1 MWNLV
6 WGLLCLVSCPFF
18 IHRLIVWTIES
29 DFQNHM
35 PWLLITIFFL
45 KARGFSAEWRRC
57 GKKYLI
63 PDILCLVLNIMV
75 LLLPITSPFST
86 LIGQFDERE
95 TKLQVHASDV
105 FFNGPKRWGLVN
117 VDEGKYIRWP
127 KSASSIISDQAML
140 QDALTHDEIDKLIKY
155 TYIKIAM
162 SENVDM

>member
-1 MWNLV
+1 
-6 WGLLCLVSCPFF
+6 
-18 IHRLIVWTIES
+18 
-29 DFQNHM
+29 
-35 PWLLITIFFL
+35 
-45 KARGFSAEWRRC
+45 
-57 GKKYLI
+57 
-63 PDILCLVLNIMV
+63 MV

-127 KSASSIISDQAML
+127 KSASSIISDQAMF

-155 TYIKIAM
+155 MYIKIAM
-162 SENVDM
+162 WENVDMEFFIVYIN